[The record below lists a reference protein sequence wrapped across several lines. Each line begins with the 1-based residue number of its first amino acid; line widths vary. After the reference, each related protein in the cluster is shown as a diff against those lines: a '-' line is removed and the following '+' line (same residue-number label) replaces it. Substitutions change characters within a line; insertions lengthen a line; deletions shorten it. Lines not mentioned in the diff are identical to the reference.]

1 MPNRIAWRLGQRTP
15 ACLLQPRFVNML
27 VLIRPEPSPNE
38 FFCSSSGSGQ
48 LIRRVTD
55 NDGTQVVGKPEFLGV
70 KHPSLSG
77 MGPSLDLT

>member
-38 FFCSSSGSGQ
+38 FFFFFW
-48 LIRRVTD
+48 LWAIRRVTD
-55 NDGTQVVGKPEFLGV
+55 NDGTQVVGKHEFLGV